1 MAGWSCQGNNEY
13 LCVFLRCPAA
23 TLWLYMLFTVFHGA
37 NSSSATVSQT
47 RRWNMTHSVSF
58 VPAFRR
64 LSRNVRGCV
73 NKKCRDSTAHILARK
88 LCVSQASAVILLRTW
103 LLYLDAGVKGLD
115 AGVEGLHAGV
125 KGPDAGVKGAF
136 SANKDPNNWVSLSN
150 MTPWTNYG
158 MWMAPQLSRLIWCLQ
173 RT

>member
-1 MAGWSCQGNNEY
+1 MRTKTKLEMAGWSCQGNNEY

-73 NKKCRDSTAHILARK
+73 NKKCRDSTAHIFARK
-88 LCVSQASAVILLRTW
+88 HVCQPGISGNSVENVAIISRRGRERTRRGRRRATRGRQRARRGRQRGIL
-103 LLYLDAGVKGLD
+103 G
-115 AGVEGLHAGV
+115 
-125 KGPDAGVKGAF
+125 
-136 SANKDPNNWVSLSN
+136 
-150 MTPWTNYG
+150 
-158 MWMAPQLSRLIWCLQ
+158 
-173 RT
+173 